1 MVYLHQPEDDHK
13 MFLQL
18 WISADGLRDWVED
31 GRWHVAE
38 ASNGP
43 GGEWEGETWF
53 SDLIGRIV
61 NHLSK
66 QMW

>member
-1 MVYLHQPEDDHK
+1 

-18 WISADGLRDWVED
+18 WISADVLRDWVED
-31 GRWHVAE
+31 GRWRVAE
-38 ASNGP
+38 APSGP
-43 GGEWEGETWF
+43 GAG
-53 SDLIGRIV
+53 DLIGRIV